1 MLYILIFLGLVLL
14 YFLVTYL
21 LFKAICKN
29 RDNLF
34 TKIIMKSVQKTLE
47 PYHEIIDNGLAWYNS
62 KPSKEVYITSHDNLK
77 LRGIIVECPNAKG
90 TMILCHGYKGG
101 PIKDLCSSL
110 SNYYDMGFNMLL
122 IEQRATNNSEG
133 KYTTFGYHE
142 SKDLTRW
149 IKYMKKEYNLPI
161 VIGGVS
167 MGSTGILLALKH
179 NPEVKAAIVDCGF
192 VNGYR
197 EVNYC
202 IRHYFHIPGCLLLP
216 GINYWCNRLGN
227 FDLRKIN
234 TVRALRDVRIPIL
247 FIHGISDTFVPCVN
261 SRVNYKYYQGKKDLF
276 LVAEAEHGISYLLE
290 PENYIEKVK
299 NFLKGII

>member
-1 MLYILIFLGLVLL
+1 MRMLYILIFLGLVLL

-133 KYTTFGYHE
+133 KYTTC
-142 SKDLTRW
+142 
-149 IKYMKKEYNLPI
+149 PI
-161 VIGGVS
+161 CGKPV
-167 MGSTGILLALKH
+167 
-179 NPEVKAAIVDCGF
+179 VD
-192 VNGYR
+192 Y
-197 EVNYC
+197 
-202 IRHYFHIPGCLLLP
+202 
-216 GINYWCNRLGN
+216 
-227 FDLRKIN
+227 
-234 TVRALRDVRIPIL
+234 ALRIV
-247 FIHGISDTFVPCVN
+247 G
-261 SRVNYKYYQGKKDLF
+261 F
-276 LVAEAEHGISYLLE
+276 LRPVSSWSKARKNEFYER
-290 PENYIEKVK
+290 YIIQNNTIKSA
-299 NFLKGII
+299 